1 MAQPQSALRAL
12 DQSYL
17 MGIGQGPAPARVP
30 KTRGQ
35 TTADILGAASLPMS
49 AVPIAGDI
57 TGLAADAAMYAAYP
71 EERTMGN
78 YAMSAAGVLPFVP
91 GVSALRA
98 LRDAPSVNLI
108 DDGKGKALIMSEG
121 KQAGVIE
128 YEINNGAVQI
138 KRSEVNPSRS
148 GIGTEAYKQFIN
160 SKMDEGLSVG
170 SDNIVSQQAEGLY
183 KKLASQGY
191 QITENPSNTR
201 IYPGS
206 LTSVSRESR
215 NAQRSAY
222 PTVYFD
228 GARQTAPGFVL
239 RGDPVYQITGR
250 PPAPS
255 PLEGTLDMSQAARM
269 QRAAEQGFDTSRPLY
284 HSTNASFDAFEI
296 PDGGFLKFGKGVYTA
311 PNAKY
316 SDRYI
321 RENRDIEAGYKE
333 GANVMPLYARG
344 KIASEKDWEAARQ
357 EMMSEGVAPAGYNP
371 QQKEI
376 QRRLK
381 EKGFDGLN
389 MFGNEII
396 VFDPKNMRS
405 VNAAFDPAMRGSANL
420 LATAAGATIGLSA
433 LRNIQRDEEA
443 QPD

>member
-12 DQSYL
+12 DQSYM

-30 KTRGQ
+30 RTRGQ
-35 TTADILGAASLPMS
+35 SAADMLGAA
-49 AVPIAGDI
+49 AIGTTPIPIVGDI

-138 KRSEVNPSRS
+138 KGSEVNPSRS

-215 NAQRSAY
+215 NAQRSAH
-222 PTVYFD
+222 PTVYSD

-269 QRAAEQGFDTSRPLY
+269 QRAAEQGFNVDRPVY
-284 HSTNASFDAFEI
+284 HSTDKDFSEFKL
-296 PDGGFLKFGKGVYTA
+296 PDDPNFQKLGQGVYTS
-311 PNAKY
+311 PKPSY
-316 SDRYI
+316 GERYVK
-321 RENRDIEAGYKE
+321 DYKTGQLRE
-333 GANVMPLYARG
+333 GANVMPLLSRG
-344 KIASEKDWEAARQ
+344 RLASPDDYEKAFRQ
-357 EMMSEGVAPAGYNP
+357 VGFNVSHDPR
-371 QQKEI
+371 QREI
-376 QRRLK
+376 QSILRDQ
-381 EKGFDGLN
+381 GFTGIDMNGEVL
-389 MFGNEII
+389 I
-396 VFDPKNMRS
+396 FDPVNLRS
-405 VNAAFDPAMRGSANL
+405 VNAAFDPTKRGSSNL
-420 LATAAGATIGLSA
+420 MAGAAGATIGLSA
-433 LRNIQRDEEA
+433 LRNIQRDEEP